1 MNRNLSPQ
9 KSTLFKNKLI
19 KILEN
24 INRIRGEESLQT
36 KEAYLLEAVKILT
49 SFYLT
54 VSQSNFIPEKVRAGT
69 SPEADLYNQNFL
81 QILDDLEILFLELEN
96 VEGVALEHFNLF
108 TAHANRLNS
117 RIKKLN
123 SRVTD
128 FTLFSGLPVKNSIFF
143 SDTFSDLSRID
154 PKSALLNAEEC
165 LVNEEE
171 GIITLPINTGGS
183 SILEVTLTPLINTNS
198 NGRAGNNEEIGSPL
212 NNNISAI
219 LDSNADT
226 WFEYERVV
234 TTDDQVPLTL
244 DFTINLGEADII
256 NFIKINPNNFGA
268 KTEIE
273 ILDIS
278 TSKDGQLYL
287 SIKDDIPITGFI
299 FEDEENVFKLAPSTS
314 KFAGQGIYTFTPRY
328 AKYVRVILRQS
339 TPYLIQT
346 VTGQQFR
353 YAIGIRDIEIEKVA
367 YSGVGEIVSLP
378 YQATDEI
385 KKIAL
390 KTSQKPSQSS
400 ELVSIKHQVSLD
412 NGNSW
417 HDISPLEDKGFI
429 NIDTVTPE
437 ILNINTED
445 ANSIKTDSPVF
456 TIRYKAIL
464 ERLDEGF
471 TNGSTA
477 FADEIIDVTELKSVP
492 QTQPWMIEID
502 RKPITDSVSVIDP
515 SYGSRGKT
523 DIKFLVGKGTGGAL
537 SLQIPFSDLK
547 LDSKKT
553 LVGSDW
559 VMSKDSIEIVY
570 VNGEE
575 WTPVPTLATS
585 SSTDKEYAMKFN
597 SDNTISLLFGD
608 GVTGVAPPLNALIE
622 MTFTPERIYPTKKS
636 EHTATFL
643 FPTSI
648 DKQSFQVSRKG
659 PVVTGMSLAEKS
671 NNIHRLEH
679 RNIVSEPSFTP
690 AGQTI
695 FTQLVEFEPTLSNLS
710 SAGDYCIN
718 NDTGVIYS
726 LTPVGEDESITIS
739 YQYQTEEVLTN
750 AQWDWAD
757 SNTVHN
763 SIKINDD
770 AWSPYP
776 YTGFLIASGI
786 NFISLPSLS
795 VVEGSIQFI
804 PPGTIDE
811 EDDPFLVEV
820 PYLNGNAELNN
831 LVNREEEI
839 PTLTPVGP
847 SDVASFTL
855 STPITSSLSFN
866 AAFDNTEVF
875 TTEVFALIDVTATGE
890 YFIDRSTSVVTV
902 WTDGESIESP
912 GKITYWSN
920 DPGRVP
926 AGAYSVNYKNGLVF
940 MQRPVPV
947 SGYVVNYQYSDYII
961 RYNIARIVPEED
973 WELDPSAGTIAVQGT
988 ELVQKAAITI
998 LPNEIIRKSKSPASQ
1013 GVGIFTPIVYQINYK
1028 YIGKVRDSIEELA
1041 LYFTPSVKDYALQ
1054 IITKGFI

>member
-24 INRIRGEESLQT
+24 INRIKGEESLQT

-54 VSQSNFIPEKVRAGT
+54 VSQSNFIPEIVRTGT
-69 SPEADLYNQNFL
+69 SPEAELYNYNFL

-108 TAHANRLNS
+108 TAHANRINA
-117 RIKKLN
+117 RIKRLN

-128 FTLFSGLPVKNSIFF
+128 FTLFSGLPTKNSIFF
-143 SDTFSDLSRID
+143 SDTFSDLSRVD
-154 PKSALLNAEEC
+154 PNSPLLNAEQC

-198 NGRAGNNEEIGSPL
+198 NGRVGNNEEIGAPL
-212 NNNISAI
+212 NNNISSI

-226 WFEYERVV
+226 WFEYERVLAA
-234 TTDDQVPLTL
+234 DDQVPLTL
-244 DFTINLGEADII
+244 DFTINIGEPSII

-314 KFAGQGIYTFTPRY
+314 KFAGQGIYSFTPRY
-328 AKYVRVILRQS
+328 AKYVRMILRQS

-346 VTGQQFR
+346 VTGQQVR
-353 YAIGIRDIEIEKVA
+353 YAIGLRDVEIEKVA
-367 YSGVGEIVSLP
+367 YNGTGEIVSAP
-378 YQATDEI
+378 YQASDEI

-400 ELVSIKHQVSLD
+400 ELVSITHQVSLD

-429 NIDTVTPE
+429 NVDTVIPE

-445 ANSIKTDSPVF
+445 TNSIKTDSPVF
-456 TIRYKAIL
+456 SLRYKAIL
-464 ERLDEGF
+464 KRLDEGF
-471 TNGSTA
+471 TNGSSA
-477 FADEIIDVTELKSVP
+477 FADEIIDITELKSVP

-502 RKPITDSVSVIDP
+502 KKPIIDSVSVIDP

-553 LVGSDW
+553 LIGQDW
-559 VMSKDSIEIVY
+559 VLSKDSIEVVY

-585 SSTDKEYAMKFN
+585 SATDKEYAMMFN
-597 SDNTISLLFGD
+597 ADRTISLLFGD
-608 GVTGVAPPLNALIE
+608 GITGAAPPLNALIE
-622 MTFTPERIYPTKKS
+622 MTFTQERIYPTKKS

-659 PVVTGMSLAEKS
+659 PIATGMSLAERS
-671 NNIHRLEH
+671 NRIHRLEH
-679 RNIVSEPSFTP
+679 RNIIGTVSFSPTAQTVFTD
-690 AGQTI
+690 
-695 FTQLVEFEPTLSNLS
+695 LVDFEPTLSNLINS
-710 SAGDYCIN
+710 GDYCIN
-718 NDTGVIYS
+718 TETGVIYS
-726 LTPVGEDESITIS
+726 FNPVGEDETITIS
-739 YQYQTEEVLTN
+739 YQYQTEEILTN

-757 SNTVHN
+757 NNTVHN
-763 SIKINDD
+763 SIRINDD

-776 YTGFLIASGI
+776 YTGGPA
-786 NFISLPSLS
+786 
-795 VVEGSIQFI
+795 VV
-804 PPGTIDE
+804 
-811 EDDPFLVEV
+811 
-820 PYLNGNAELNN
+820 
-831 LVNREEEI
+831 
-839 PTLTPVGP
+839 
-847 SDVASFTL
+847 
-855 STPITSSLSFN
+855 SS
-866 AAFDNTEVF
+866 
-875 TTEVFALIDVTATGE
+875 
-890 YFIDRSTSVVTV
+890 
-902 WTDGESIESP
+902 
-912 GKITYWSN
+912 
-920 DPGRVP
+920 
-926 AGAYSVNYKNGLVF
+926 
-940 MQRPVPV
+940 
-947 SGYVVNYQYSDYII
+947 
-961 RYNIARIVPEED
+961 
-973 WELDPSAGTIAVQGT
+973 
-988 ELVQKAAITI
+988 
-998 LPNEIIRKSKSPASQ
+998 
-1013 GVGIFTPIVYQINYK
+1013 
-1028 YIGKVRDSIEELA
+1028 
-1041 LYFTPSVKDYALQ
+1041 
-1054 IITKGFI
+1054 